1 MKTIVLPNGLRVIHV
16 PRDTGTVCIEMN
28 VKVGSNDET
37 AGIAGISHFIE
48 HMLFEGTKRRPGSF
62 QISNEIERLG
72 GEFNAATSNDRT
84 FFYTKVPAKHFD
96 IALDIISDI
105 ITNPLFDS
113 KLIEKEKNIVKD
125 EIKLVND
132 QPRYFQW
139 VLFQQALY
147 RGHPAGK
154 PIYGNIAAIEGLNR
168 RKTMEYYQKHYR
180 PGNMTLVIV
189 GNVPGVFEKVR
200 KSLSSFSGKPP
211 IVKNLQQVRSIPKP
225 VIKKT
230 RKNTL
235 QAYSILGY
243 NTVARKHEDSYALD
257 VIRAV
262 AGRGQSGKIFNEI
275 RTKRG
280 LAYDVGVHH
289 NPDTDLGFF
298 SVYVNTNK
306 KNLDKVRDIIIREL
320 RKLRKITPR
329 ELHEAKTFL
338 EGEYLLQS
346 EDSQKMADLIA
357 FWDQADTAGSAMKYV
372 SRVKKV
378 TAKDVSKVINRYF
391 KNYTMAVIY

>member
-1 MKTIVLPNGLRVIHV
+1 MKTIVLPSGLKIIHV
-16 PRDTGTVCIEMN
+16 PRDSGTVCIEMN
-28 VKVGSNDET
+28 VRVGSNDEPRDV
-37 AGIAGISHFIE
+37 AGISHFIE

-62 QISNEIERLG
+62 EISNEIERLG

-105 ITNPLFDS
+105 ITNPLFDE
-113 KLIEKEKNIVKD
+113 KLIEKEKNIVID

-147 RGHPAGK
+147 RGHPAGR
-154 PIYGNIAAIEGLNR
+154 PIYGSIKAIEEIDR
-168 RKTMEYYQKHYR
+168 RKTVGYYEKHYR
-180 PGNMTLVIV
+180 PKNMTLVIV
-189 GNVPGVFEKVR
+189 GNALGVFEKVR
-200 KSLSSFSGKPP
+200 KSFSSFTGKSPLQKKLSP
-211 IVKNLQQVRSIPKP
+211 VRNLSKP
-225 VIKKT
+225 VTRKT
-230 RKNTL
+230 RKDTL

-243 NTVARKHEDSYALD
+243 NTVSRKHEDSYALD
-257 VIRAV
+257 IIRAV
-262 AGRGQSGKIFNEI
+262 AGRGQSGTIFNEI

-289 NPDTDLGFF
+289 NPSTDFGFF

-306 KNLDKVRDIIIREL
+306 KNLDRVRDIIIREL
-320 RKLRKITPR
+320 RKLKKITPK
-329 ELHEAKTFL
+329 ELRDAKTFL

-346 EDSQKMADLIA
+346 EDSQKLADQIA
-357 FWDQADTAGSAMKYV
+357 FWDQAEKAGSAMKYV
-372 SRVKKV
+372 SRIRKV
-378 TAKDVSKVINRYF
+378 TQKDVARVIDRYF